1 MLPRYLYTK
10 ITIYRKRVLRTKL
23 FKTGHNKCILM
34 ICSSFYV
41 RLYDTGKVPIWPHCI
56 GCSLNP
62 MHKCHYGQK
71 FKMLLKNDKLFSSF
85 RSAKNRLKYISFYTI
100 SICYHFES
108 KTYFY
113 WQIESYCTFERM
125 IKGLN
130 FGPYFKIPFIV
141 MRPLLSK

>member
-1 MLPRYLYTK
+1 MSDFMTLEKCQY
-10 ITIYRKRVLRTKL
+10 
-23 FKTGHNKCILM
+23 GHIALAAALILCINATMAKSLKCCSKM
-34 ICSSFYV
+34 ISY
-41 RLYDTGKVPIWPHCI
+41 
-56 GCSLNP
+56 
-62 MHKCHYGQK
+62 
-71 FKMLLKNDKLFSSF
+71 F
-85 RSAKNRLKYISFYTI
+85 RPLDQQKNRLKYISFYTI

-130 FGPYFKIPFIV
+130 FGPYFKIPSIV